1 MPLAVSICRCPSEP
15 ATTDVTL
22 LADWPEVAPAVGCVW
37 EPRDDTLPPAEVTDG
52 GGNSTVLPAVTEDPE
67 MVESSA
73 MAVELKTLVRNAP
86 VLVGTTPHAPVTSRK
101 HRFAG
106 SYFSAWRKG

>member
-1 MPLAVSICRCPSEP
+1 VAAGVADP
-15 ATTDVTL
+15 ATAEALVID
-22 LADWPEVAPAVGCVW
+22 AVAIAVECVW
-37 EPRDDTLPPAEVTDG
+37 EPSEDALSLGDVADG
-52 GGNSTVLPAVTEDPE
+52 GGNCTVLPAVTEDPE

-106 SYFSAWRKG
+106 SYSSAWRKG